1 MKQIFFLAGDRNKAM
16 DAERNAPEGYVME
29 VKPNKRSEEQSRYMW
44 ALLTD
49 IANQKEWCGLKMEA
63 EDWKNLFT
71 AALKGQRTTQG
82 LAGGIVV
89 LATATSK
96 MTKEEM
102 SELIEYIIAWGIEN
116 GVNFSDETH

>member
-16 DAERNAPEGYVME
+16 DAVRNAPEGYVME